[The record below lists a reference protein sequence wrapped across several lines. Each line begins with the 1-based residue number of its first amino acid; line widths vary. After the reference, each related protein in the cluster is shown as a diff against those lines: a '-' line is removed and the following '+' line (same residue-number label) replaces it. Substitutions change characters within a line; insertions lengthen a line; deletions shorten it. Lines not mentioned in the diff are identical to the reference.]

1 MLPIRTLWAVKI
13 LLVLHRAS
21 AAGRSPVGSRELSAA
36 CVGPH
41 TDTYIYRRTLRELVA
56 KTDYVTC
63 VFQSGRTLY
72 EWNPD
77 YNPTLYD
84 LVVRLDGGM
93 HETSHIFWSYDNTRT
108 MQPLQKVCRV
118 FDRMI
123 QSYLSEIHI
132 EELESPALSPQGGLI
147 PSQPVRLPTGTP
159 APDMAER
166 SDRRLE
172 KEHMHRKITN
182 HYKINRT

>member
-63 VFQSGRTLY
+63 IFQSGRTLY

-132 EELESPALSPQGGLI
+132 EELESPALSRQDEFT
-147 PSQPVRLPTGTP
+147 PSQPVRQSAG
-159 APDMAER
+159 APSNAR
-166 SDRRLE
+166 SNATDD
-172 KEHMHRKITN
+172 
-182 HYKINRT
+182 

>member
-21 AAGRSPVGSRELSAA
+21 AVGSSPVGSRELSAA
-36 CVGPH
+36 CVAPG
-41 TDTYIYRRTLRELVA
+41 TDAYIYRRTLRELVA

-63 VFQSGRTLY
+63 IFQSGRTLY
-72 EWNPD
+72 AWNPD

-132 EELESPALSPQGGLI
+132 EELASPVLLRQGGFI
-147 PSQPVRLPTGTP
+147 ASQPIRQPAGTP
-159 APDMAER
+159 VPDTAER

-172 KEHMHRKITN
+172 KEHIYRKITN
-182 HYKINRT
+182 HNKNHRT